1 MSYIIR
7 SLEIIGQDGILSGN
21 PDTGALAF
29 NALSD
34 PIADNSSDKQ
44 Q

>member
-7 SLEIIGQDGILSGN
+7 SLEILGQDGILSSN
-21 PDTGALAF
+21 LDTGALAF
-29 NALSD
+29 SALSD
-34 PIADNSSDKQ
+34 PVADNSSDKQ